1 MKRNVKLK
9 FKSRLRHS
17 NNDFNTL
24 RGGDNEVIKNQKKLK
39 KKIIFSLKFV

>member
-1 MKRNVKLK
+1 MKQNVKLK
-9 FKSRLRHS
+9 FKRHS

-39 KKIIFSLKFV
+39 KKIIFSLKFL